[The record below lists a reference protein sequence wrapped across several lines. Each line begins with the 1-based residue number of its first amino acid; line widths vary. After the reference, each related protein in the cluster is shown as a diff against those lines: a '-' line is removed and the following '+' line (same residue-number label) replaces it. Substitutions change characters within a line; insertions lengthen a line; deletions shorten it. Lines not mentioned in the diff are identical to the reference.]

1 MYLKKLS
8 SSFNIWQIPD
18 KEGNTVLHY
27 AEKSSNHGLVRLF
40 INKCEIDMNLK
51 DQYGQTPL
59 VFIMGNFV
67 PGVDNNENLSITEYF
82 NRRFSHGN
90 AC

>member
-1 MYLKKLS
+1 
-8 SSFNIWQIPD
+8 
-18 KEGNTVLHY
+18 
-27 AEKSSNHGLVRLF
+27 
-40 INKCEIDMNLK
+40 MNLK